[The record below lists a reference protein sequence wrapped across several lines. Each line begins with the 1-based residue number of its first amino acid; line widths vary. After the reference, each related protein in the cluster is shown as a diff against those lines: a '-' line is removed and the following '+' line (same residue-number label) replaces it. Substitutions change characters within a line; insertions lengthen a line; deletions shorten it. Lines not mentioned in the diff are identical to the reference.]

1 MLKHFQIYD
10 LQFWLY
16 NEGVILKG
24 SDAKMLTKKE
34 IEIVKRMIEVEVS
47 YLEEQIQERSEDNKY
62 VLEMQKRKTELE
74 IILAKISSTESNTL

>member
-1 MLKHFQIYD
+1 
-10 LQFWLY
+10 
-16 NEGVILKG
+16 
-24 SDAKMLTKKE
+24 MLTKKE

-47 YLEEQIQERSEDNKY
+47 YLEEQIQERSKDNKY

>member
-1 MLKHFQIYD
+1 M
-10 LQFWLY
+10 
-16 NEGVILKG
+16 KG

-47 YLEEQIQERSEDNKY
+47 YLEEQIHERSKDNKY

-74 IILAKISSTESNTL
+74 IISDKISSTESNAL